1 MPSSDKNQQA
11 SDSKPAQERRKRRAD
26 GKSADKHP
34 PRGVA
39 SGVGWLAIPR
49 HLGNAAGGAASPQIA
64 IDAKGNAIW
73 HWKTEEPRRRE
84 EDPTIDLLECLTSEQ
99 LALNDPDEEP
109 PAEGFNPYDHT
120 KKR

>member
-1 MPSSDKNQQA
+1 MPSDKNQQT
-11 SDSKPAQERRKRRAD
+11 SDEQRAQERRKTRAD

-34 PRGVA
+34 PRGLA
-39 SGVGWLAIPR
+39 SIDDNRYGDVEF
-49 HLGNAAGGAASPQIA
+49 
-64 IDAKGNAIW
+64 DAKGNAVW

-99 LALNDPDEEP
+99 LALDDPDEAP
-109 PAEGFNPYDHT
+109 PPEGFNPYDHT